1 MGRNRVEDSLCK
13 LNDMTRSLRRIWSTT
28 SAVAVLTATS
38 VSPALAESTKRDDG
52 DQPGDPMGTLNAI
65 LWFVVSPLAIYGILA
80 LLTMGPSWTSAARK
94 STRGGYLDDP
104 TLSDRQ
110 VSGTERSQISN

>member
-1 MGRNRVEDSLCK
+1 MK
-13 LNDMTRSLRRIWSTT
+13 RSLRRIWSTT
-28 SAVAVLTATS
+28 SALVVLALTS
-38 VSPALAESTKRDDG
+38 VSPAFAESTKRDDG
-52 DQPGDPMGTLNAI
+52 DQPGEPMGTLNAI
-65 LWFVVSPLAIYGILA
+65 LWFVVLPLAITGIIT
-80 LLTMGPSWTSAARK
+80 LLTLGPSWTNSARK

>member
-1 MGRNRVEDSLCK
+1 MS
-13 LNDMTRSLRRIWSTT
+13 STLAT
-28 SAVAVLTATS
+28 AVLSATLI
-38 VSPALAESTKRDDG
+38 SPAFAEDLKRDDG
-52 DQPGDPMGTLNAI
+52 DQPGEPMGTLNAI
-65 LWFVVSPLAIYGILA
+65 LWFVVLPATITGIIA

-110 VSGTERSQISN
+110 VSGSERSQISN

>member
-1 MGRNRVEDSLCK
+1 
-13 LNDMTRSLRRIWSTT
+13 MTTSIRRIWAT
-28 SAVAVLTATS
+28 SSALAVLVSTAI
-38 VSPALAESTKRDDG
+38 SPAFAESTKRDDG
-52 DQPGDPMGTLNAI
+52 DQPGEPMGTLSAI
-65 LWFVVSPLAIYGILA
+65 LWFVVTPLAIAGLLA

-110 VSGTERSQISN
+110 VNQGDRSQITN

>member
-1 MGRNRVEDSLCK
+1 
-13 LNDMTRSLRRIWSTT
+13 MTRSIRRIWSTT
-28 SAVAVLTATS
+28 AAVAVLTATS
-38 VSPALAESTKRDDG
+38 VSTAFADELKRDDG

-65 LWFVVSPLAIYGILA
+65 LWFVVLPLVIIGIIT
-80 LLTMGPSWTSAARK
+80 LLTLGPSWTSAARK

-110 VSGTERSQISN
+110 VSGNERSQITN

>member
-1 MGRNRVEDSLCK
+1 MKTSI
-13 LNDMTRSLRRIWSTT
+13 RRIWSSS
-28 SAVAVLTATS
+28 SAVAILVSTS
-38 VSPALAESTKRDDG
+38 VSPAFAESNKRDDG
-52 DQPGDPMGTLNAI
+52 DQPGEPMGTLNAV
-65 LWFVVSPLAIYGILA
+65 LWFVVLPLAISGLLA

-110 VSGTERSQISN
+110 LETNAEKREISY

>member
-1 MGRNRVEDSLCK
+1 M
-13 LNDMTRSLRRIWSTT
+13 
-28 SAVAVLTATS
+28 AVTS
-38 VSPALAESTKRDDG
+38 VSPAIAEATKRDDG
-52 DQPGDPMGTLNAI
+52 DEPGEPMGTLNAI
-65 LWFVVSPLAIYGILA
+65 LWFVVLPLAIYGIIA

-110 VSGTERSQISN
+110 VTESERSQISSY